1 MAAARRDAPGQRCV
15 RKNQCCAVS
24 SEGSV
29 DQQRPRQSSGKRQI
43 FSPDRTPASLNIA
56 VRRTGQQPRVSR
68 DRAAQRPRRAAP
80 NLALRFLCLNG
91 RSDKRPCG
99 ARATKSRLEQS
110 ARAGRRLG
118 SLAISRVAGRGTADA
133 GDLMLKR
140 VHGLRLA

>member
-15 RKNQCCAVS
+15 RKNQCRAVP
-24 SEGSV
+24 SEGSP
-29 DQQRPRQSSGKRQI
+29 DQQRPQRVFRKRQI
-43 FSPDRTPASLNIA
+43 STPDRTPATLNIA
-56 VRRTGQQPRVSR
+56 VRRTGQQPRGSR
-68 DRAAQRPRRAAP
+68 DRAAQRPRRTAP
-80 NLALRFLCLNG
+80 NLALRFLCLNR

-118 SLAISRVAGRGTADA
+118 SLAISRLAGRGTADA